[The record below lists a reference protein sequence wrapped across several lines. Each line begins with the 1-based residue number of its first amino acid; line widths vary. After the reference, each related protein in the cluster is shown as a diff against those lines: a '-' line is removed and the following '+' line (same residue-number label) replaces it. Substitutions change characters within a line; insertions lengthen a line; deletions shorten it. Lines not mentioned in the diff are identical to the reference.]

1 LLIGTD
7 NTARKQAEE
16 ALLKAGALQKA
27 IFDSAN
33 FSSIATDAKGVIQI
47 FNVGAERMLGY
58 AAADVMNKITPAD
71 ISDPQEIIAR
81 AQTLSIELDTPIAPG
96 FEALV
101 FKASRGI
108 EDIYE
113 LTYIRKDGS
122 RFPAVVSV
130 TSLHDADNNIIG
142 YLLIGT
148 DNTARKQ
155 GEEKLKLA
163 ASVFTHAR
171 EGILIADAD
180 SNIIDVNEAFCRI
193 TGFERYEVL
202 GQNPRKLLSS
212 RNAEGFYEALSDDL
226 VQQGYWYGEIWNQH
240 KNGHDYAVIQAITAV
255 RNDQGETKQY
265 VSLFSDITRLKEH
278 QIELEQ
284 MAHFDAL
291 TTLPNRVL
299 LSDRLEQA
307 IFQAR
312 RHAKTVAVVFLDLDG
327 FKAVN
332 DQHGHDVG
340 DHLLV
345 TLAQRMKHILREG
358 DTLAR
363 IGGDEFVAVLLDL
376 PSIESCEPMLMRLLS
391 TIAQPIV
398 LGKLFLQVSASLGV
412 TFYPIS
418 EDVDADQLIRQAD
431 QAMYQAKLAG
441 KNRFHV
447 FDADLDRSLRGH
459 HLSLERI
466 RLALVQ
472 GEFELYYQP
481 KVNMRTGEVIGVE
494 ALIRWNHPQKG
505 LLSPSAFLPA
515 IEDHPLEI
523 EVGEWVINTALQQ
536 MARWQQ
542 EGLRMPVSVNV
553 GARQLQQHD
562 FVQRLEMI
570 LEGHPSVSPADL
582 ELEVLETSALQDLD
596 RASSAIRACQA
607 IGVTCVLDDFGTG
620 YSSLTYLRRLPVNKL
635 KLDQTFVMG
644 MLDDP
649 DDMSILEGVIGLAAA
664 FKRPVIAEGVETLEH
679 GLMLLLLGCELA
691 QGHCISRP
699 MPASKVTEW
708 TETWVANWAIAP
720 IWGHQPNLNRVD
732 WPLLFVRYEQTHW
745 LTKMMAF
752 LNGEQPNGP
761 SMDRLQSVLGKW
773 LAGPGLSRYPDKS
786 VYLNT
791 QRLHDHFFEMAQE
804 SLVMHR
810 EGHPAEAMTK
820 ADALD
825 DINSE
830 IGQEL
835 KLFFKKIQT
844 ETVGQIA

>member
-1 LLIGTD
+1 
-7 NTARKQAEE
+7 
-16 ALLKAGALQKA
+16 
-27 IFDSAN
+27 
-33 FSSIATDAKGVIQI
+33 
-47 FNVGAERMLGY
+47 
-58 AAADVMNKITPAD
+58 
-71 ISDPQEIIAR
+71 
-81 AQTLSIELDTPIAPG
+81 
-96 FEALV
+96 
-101 FKASRGI
+101 
-108 EDIYE
+108 
-113 LTYIRKDGS
+113 
-122 RFPAVVSV
+122 
-130 TSLHDADNNIIG
+130 
-142 YLLIGT
+142 
-148 DNTARKQ
+148 
-155 GEEKLKLA
+155 
-163 ASVFTHAR
+163 
-171 EGILIADAD
+171 
-180 SNIIDVNEAFCRI
+180 
-193 TGFERYEVL
+193 
-202 GQNPRKLLSS
+202 
-212 RNAEGFYEALSDDL
+212 
-226 VQQGYWYGEIWNQH
+226 
-240 KNGHDYAVIQAITAV
+240 
-255 RNDQGETKQY
+255 
-265 VSLFSDITRLKEH
+265 
-278 QIELEQ
+278 
-284 MAHFDAL
+284 
-291 TTLPNRVL
+291 
-299 LSDRLEQA
+299 
-307 IFQAR
+307 
-312 RHAKTVAVVFLDLDG
+312 
-327 FKAVN
+327 
-332 DQHGHDVG
+332 
-340 DHLLV
+340 
-345 TLAQRMKHILREG
+345 MKHILREG

-398 LGKLFLQVSASLGV
+398 FGKLFLQVSASLGV

-418 EDVDADQLIRQAD
+418 EEVDADQLIRQAD

-466 RLALVQ
+466 RLALIQ

-505 LLSPSAFLPA
+505 LLSPGAFLPA
-515 IEDHPLEI
+515 IEDHPLAI
-523 EVGEWVINTALQQ
+523 EVGEWVIDTALHQ
-536 MARWQQ
+536 MAQWQHG
-542 EGLRMPVSVNV
+542 GLRMPVSVNV

-562 FVQRLEMI
+562 FVPRLEMI
-570 LEGHPSVSPADL
+570 LEGHPSVRPADL

-745 LTKMMAF
+745 LTKMMAY
-752 LNGEQPNGP
+752 LNGEEPNSP

-773 LAGPGLSRYPDKS
+773 LAGPGLSRYPNKS

-791 QRLHDHFFEMAQE
+791 QRLHDNFFEMAQE
-804 SLVMHR
+804 SLAMHR
-810 EGHPAEAMTK
+810 EGHPAEAMIK

-825 DINSE
+825 GINNE

-844 ETVGQIA
+844 ETVEQFA